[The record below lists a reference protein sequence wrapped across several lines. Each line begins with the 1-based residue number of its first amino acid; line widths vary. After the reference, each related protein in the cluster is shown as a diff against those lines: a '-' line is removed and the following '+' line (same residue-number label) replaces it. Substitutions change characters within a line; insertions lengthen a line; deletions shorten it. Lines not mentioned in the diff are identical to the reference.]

1 VLVQREME
9 CGRSPLA
16 SIARVSAG
24 RVARTNATVTDTRR
38 QRAENA
44 TGFKKEIRLGH
55 KQVHLVHRIPEPFS
69 SVQARWA

>member
-24 RVARTNATVTDTRR
+24 RGAADRNSDWYEEAGDGNCNWF
-38 QRAENA
+38 Q
-44 TGFKKEIRLGH
+44 KEISVGH
-55 KQVHLVHRIPEPFS
+55 NS
-69 SVQARWA
+69 